1 MSAEKAPPPGQG
13 ALQTQIPAPGALVAD
28 VSRQDRVRVGEFRG
42 VAGPYWMLRPAKGGA
57 EWEVLPEYTRAA
69 TPAERLGARTA
80 RENARSRGEVA

>member
-1 MSAEKAPPPGQG
+1 MSAENGPPKTQELTQPPPPG
-13 ALQTQIPAPGALVAD
+13 TLVAD
-28 VSRQDRVRVGEFRG
+28 VSRPERDRVGEFRG

-57 EWEVLPEYTRAA
+57 EWEALPESVRIA